1 MNLCAFIHMYVN
13 VFIWE
18 KNMDKEHTDIHTPY
32 PWMSSLVYTNSF
44 TDFIFSHYIP
54 QKLCFLSHITLWNK
68 KTDVRV
74 SHFFCVCE
82 SWTIKKA
89 EHWRID
95 AFFFYFLTLQYC
107 ICFAIYQ
114 HESATGIHL
123 IPILNS
129 PPSSLPIPSLWVI
142 PVHQPQASSIVHRI
156 WTGDSFHVWHYTCFN
171 AIVPNHS
178 TLSLSHRVQKTVLYI
193 RVSFAV
199 SYKGLLLSSF

>member
-95 AFFFYFLTLQYC
+95 AFFFLFFNFTILHLFCHISTWIRHRYTLDPHPELSSLLPPHTIPLGHPSAPAPSIQYC
-107 ICFAIYQ
+107 ASNLDWRLVSCMTLYMFQ
-114 HESATGIHL
+114 WH
-123 IPILNS
+123 S
-129 PPSSLPIPSLWVI
+129 PRSSHPLPLQQSP
-142 PVHQPQASSIVHRI
+142 
-156 WTGDSFHVWHYTCFN
+156 
-171 AIVPNHS
+171 
-178 TLSLSHRVQKTVLYI
+178 
-193 RVSFAV
+193 
-199 SYKGLLLSSF
+199 